1 MSSFSIRSVISALLK
16 TPKKLKRVA
25 KALSEALLLSPTP
38 SPSKHRRGKRARVE
52 PVLAPG
58 LAKEDT
64 PLLFDLPPDIPPLE
78 LFKNDDRP
86 KELLRTSATVTPRTK
101 TAVCIEARRKKDIER
116 YESGLL
122 DKGFKVNFQPPNS
135 PDLNV
140 LDLGVWRGLQAEVD
154 KLQRD
159 KRNNPDVLTA
169 TCFEAWRKWGDEKQ
183 AEHINIWKRMMEQ
196 YRICCRMGGGTRIWR
211 RRGH

>member
-1 MSSFSIRSVISALLK
+1 MVDTTCDGRWMEKFMLERLPEKILEVMH
-16 TPKKLKRVA
+16 
-25 KALSEALLLSPTP
+25 
-38 SPSKHRRGKRARVE
+38 KHQGFDTVDYLRRLMGRPPQSYATIQMDNAGGHGR
-52 PVLAPG
+52 
-58 LAKEDT
+58 KED
-64 PLLFDLPPDIPPLE
+64 
-78 LFKNDDRP
+78 
-86 KELLRTSATVTPRTK
+86 
-101 TAVCIEARRKKDIER
+101 IEI

-122 DKGFKVNFQPPNS
+122 DKGFKVNFQPSDS

-211 RRGH
+211 RRGN